1 MLLRD
6 MLKNGTDRLRSCGI
20 ENAEGDAR
28 LLAMHVLDMD
38 YTRLLMELDKNLEDE
53 AVGTYDGLI
62 EKRAAHYPCQYIVGT
77 QDFMGYTFEVSE
89 NVLIPRPE
97 TELLVEAAVKATRDK
112 RTCNAL
118 DMCCGTGCIGISYI
132 LERRKRGN
140 LDDKLTLVDISP
152 YAVQLSR
159 KNSFLHDISCD
170 IIESDLFEYKNP
182 TVGVLEGAARTA
194 PIELRNSGDLYDIIM
209 TNPPYIRSSD
219 IHALMKE
226 VSCYEPRLALDGM
239 EDGLYFYR
247 KIIKEARNY
256 LSENGCFVCEIG
268 YDQYDAV
275 YGILVDNGYK
285 DIELIKDYAGLDR
298 IVSAYVRD
306 IC

>member
-6 MLKNGTDRLRSCGI
+6 MLKNGTDMLKSCGI

-28 LLAMHVLDMD
+28 LLAMHVLGMD
-38 YTRLLMELDKNLEDE
+38 YTRLFMELDKNLDGE
-53 AVGTYDGLI
+53 AVSTYNELIKKRGT
-62 EKRAAHYPCQYIVGT
+62 HYPCQYIIGT

-97 TELLVEAAVKATRDK
+97 TELLVEMALKATDDK
-112 RTCNAL
+112 MTCNAL

-140 LDDKLTLVDISP
+140 FDDRLTLVDISP
-152 YAVQLSR
+152 YAVQLSG

-170 IIESDLFEYKNP
+170 IIKSDMFEYRSH
-182 TVGVLEGAARTA
+182 AAFDNMT
-194 PIELRNSGDLYDIIM
+194 LKNSGDLYDIIM

-219 IHALMKE
+219 INALMEE
-226 VSCYEPRLALDGM
+226 VSRFEPRLALDGT

-247 KIIKEARNY
+247 RIIKEARNY
-256 LSENGCFVCEIG
+256 LSENGCFI
-268 YDQYDAV
+268 
-275 YGILVDNGYK
+275 
-285 DIELIKDYAGLDR
+285 
-298 IVSAYVRD
+298 
-306 IC
+306 

>member
-6 MLKNGTDRLRSCGI
+6 MLKNGTDRLKSCGI

-28 LLAMHVLDMD
+28 LLAMHVLGLD
-38 YTRLLMELDKNLEDE
+38 YTMLFMVLDKNVDDE
-53 AVGTYDGLI
+53 AVSTYNGLI
-62 EKRAAHYPCQYIVGT
+62 EKRGTHYPCQYIIGT
-77 QDFMGYTFEVSE
+77 QDFMGYTFEISE

-97 TELLVEAAVKATRDK
+97 TELLVEMALKTTRDK

-152 YAVQLSR
+152 YAVRLSER
-159 KNSFLHDISCD
+159 NRFLHDISCD
-170 IIESDLFEYKNP
+170 IIKSDLFEYKK
-182 TVGVLEGAARTA
+182 
-194 PIELRNSGDLYDIIM
+194 LRSSGDLYDIIM

-219 IHALMKE
+219 IDALMKE
-226 VSCYEPRLALDGM
+226 VSRFEPRLALDGT

-256 LSENGCFVCEIG
+256 LNENGCFICEIG

-275 YGILVDNGYK
+275 YSILVDNGYK

-298 IVSAYVRD
+298 VVSAYVRD
-306 IC
+306 I

>member
-6 MLKNGTDRLRSCGI
+6 MLKNGTDRLKSCGI

-28 LLAMHVLDMD
+28 LLAMHVLGMD
-38 YTRLLMELDKNLEDE
+38 YTRLFMELDKNLDGET
-53 AVGTYDGLI
+53 VSTYNGLI
-62 EKRAAHYPCQYIVGT
+62 KKRGTHYPCQYIIGT
-77 QDFMGYTFEVSE
+77 QEFMGYTFEVSE

-97 TELLVEAAVKATRDK
+97 TELLVEMALKATGDK
-112 RTCNAL
+112 MTCNAL

-132 LERRKRGN
+132 LERKKRGN
-140 LDDKLTLVDISP
+140 FDDRLTLVDISP
-152 YAVQLSR
+152 YAVQLSE

-170 IIESDLFEYKNP
+170 IIESDMFEYRRPAAFDNMTLKNS
-182 TVGVLEGAARTA
+182 E
-194 PIELRNSGDLYDIIM
+194 DLYDIIM

-219 IHALMKE
+219 INALMEE
-226 VSCYEPRLALDGM
+226 VSRFEPRLALDGT

-247 KIIKEARNY
+247 RIIKEARNY
-256 LSENGCFVCEIG
+256 LSENGCFICEIG

-275 YGILVDNGYK
+275 YGILVDNGYG

-298 IVSAYVRD
+298 VVLAYADV
-306 IC
+306 

>member
-6 MLKNGTDRLRSCGI
+6 MLKNGTDRLKSCGI
-20 ENAEGDAR
+20 GNAEGDAR
-28 LLAMHVLDMD
+28 LLAMHVLGLD
-38 YTRLLMELDKNLEDE
+38 YTMLFMVLDKNVDDE
-53 AVGTYDGLI
+53 AVSTYNGLI
-62 EKRAAHYPCQYIVGT
+62 EKRGTHYPCQYIIGT
-77 QDFMGYTFEVSE
+77 QDFMGYTFEISE

-97 TELLVEAAVKATRDK
+97 TELLVEMALKTTKDK

-152 YAVQLSR
+152 YAVRLSER
-159 KNSFLHDISCD
+159 NRFLHDISCD
-170 IIESDLFEYKNP
+170 IIKSDLFEYKK
-182 TVGVLEGAARTA
+182 
-194 PIELRNSGDLYDIIM
+194 LRNSGDLYDVIM

-219 IHALMKE
+219 IDALMEE
-226 VSCYEPRLALDGM
+226 VSCFEPRLALDGT

-256 LSENGCFVCEIG
+256 LNENGCFICEIG

-275 YGILVDNGYK
+275 YSILVDNGYK

-298 IVSAYVRD
+298 VVSANVRD
-306 IC
+306 I

>member
-6 MLKNGTDRLRSCGI
+6 MLKNGTDRLKSCGI

-28 LLAMHVLDMD
+28 LLAMHVLGMD
-38 YTRLLMELDKNLEDE
+38 FTRLFMELDKNLDDE
-53 AVGTYDGLI
+53 TVSTYNGLI
-62 EKRAAHYPCQYIVGT
+62 EKRGTHYPCQYIIGT

-97 TELLVEAAVKATRDK
+97 TELLVEMALKATENK

-140 LDDKLTLVDISP
+140 FDDRLTLVDISP
-152 YAVQLSR
+152 YAVQLSE

-170 IIESDLFEYKNP
+170 IIKSDMFEYRSHATFDNMTLK
-182 TVGVLEGAARTA
+182 
-194 PIELRNSGDLYDIIM
+194 NSGDLYDIIM

-219 IHALMKE
+219 INALMEE
-226 VSCYEPRLALDGM
+226 VSRFEPRLALDGT

-247 KIIKEARNY
+247 RIIKEARNY
-256 LSENGCFVCEIG
+256 LSENGCFICEIG

-275 YGILVDNGYK
+275 YGILVDNGYGY
-285 DIELIKDYAGLDR
+285 IELIKDYAGLDR
-298 IVSAYVRD
+298 VVLVYADV
-306 IC
+306 

>member
-6 MLKNGTDRLRSCGI
+6 MLKNGTGRLKSCGI

-28 LLAMHVLDMD
+28 LLAMHVLGMD
-38 YTRLLMELDKNLEDE
+38 YTRFFMELDKNLDDE
-53 AVGTYDGLI
+53 TVSTYNGLI
-62 EKRAAHYPCQYIVGT
+62 EKRGTHYPCQYIIGT

-97 TELLVEAAVKATRDK
+97 TELLVEMALKATDDK
-112 RTCNAL
+112 ITCNAL

-132 LERRKRGN
+132 LERRKMGN
-140 LDDKLTLVDISP
+140 FDDRLTLVDLSP
-152 YAVQLSR
+152 YAVRLSE

-170 IIESDLFEYKNP
+170 IIESDMFEYKSP
-182 TVGVLEGAARTA
+182 AAFDNMT
-194 PIELRNSGDLYDIIM
+194 LKNSGDLYDIIM

-219 IHALMKE
+219 INALMEE
-226 VSCYEPRLALDGM
+226 VSRFEPRLALDGM

-247 KIIKEARNY
+247 RIIKEARNY
-256 LSENGCFVCEIG
+256 LSENGCFICEIG

-275 YGILVDNGYK
+275 YGILVDNGYG
-285 DIELIKDYAGLDR
+285 DIELTRDYAGLDR
-298 IVSAYVRD
+298 VVLAYADV
-306 IC
+306 

>member
-6 MLKNGTDRLRSCGI
+6 MLKNGTDRLKSCGI

-28 LLAMHVLDMD
+28 HLAMHVLGMD
-38 YTRLLMELDKNLEDE
+38 YTRLFLELDKNLDDE
-53 AVGTYDGLI
+53 AVGTYNVLI
-62 EKRAAHYPCQYIVGT
+62 EKRGTHYPCQYIMGT

-97 TELLVEAAVKATRDK
+97 TELLVEMALKASRDK

-118 DMCCGTGCIGISYI
+118 DMCCGMGCIGISYI
-132 LERRKRGN
+132 LERRKRGCS
-140 LDDKLTLVDISP
+140 DDRLTLVDISSH
-152 YAVQLSR
+152 AVRLSER
-159 KNSFLHDISCD
+159 NCFLHGISCD

-182 TVGVLEGAARTA
+182 AVHVLEGSARTA
-194 PIELRNSGDLYDIIM
+194 PIELRNSGDLYDVIM
-209 TNPPYIRSSD
+209 TNPPYIRSSEID
-219 IHALMKE
+219 VLMEE
-226 VSCYEPRLALDGM
+226 VSRFEPRLALDGM

-247 KIIKEARNY
+247 RIIKEARKY
-256 LSENGCFVCEIG
+256 LSENGCFICEIG

-275 YGILVDNGYK
+275 YSILVDNGYK

-306 IC
+306 I

>member
-6 MLKNGTDRLRSCGI
+6 MLKNGTDRLKSCGI

-28 LLAMHVLDMD
+28 LLAMHVLGLD
-38 YTRLLMELDKNLEDE
+38 YTMLFMVLDKNVDDE
-53 AVGTYDGLI
+53 AVSTYNGLI
-62 EKRAAHYPCQYIVGT
+62 EKRGTHYPCQYIIGT
-77 QDFMGYTFEVSE
+77 QDFMGYTFEISE

-97 TELLVEAAVKATRDK
+97 TELLVEMALKTTRDK

-152 YAVQLSR
+152 YAVRLSER
-159 KNSFLHDISCD
+159 NRFLHDISCD
-170 IIESDLFEYKNP
+170 IIKSDLFEYKK
-182 TVGVLEGAARTA
+182 
-194 PIELRNSGDLYDIIM
+194 LRNSGDLYDVIM

-219 IHALMKE
+219 IDALMEE
-226 VSCYEPRLALDGM
+226 VSCFEPRLALDGT

-256 LSENGCFVCEIG
+256 LNENGCFICEIG

-275 YGILVDNGYK
+275 YSILVDNGYK

-298 IVSAYVRD
+298 VVSANVRD
-306 IC
+306 I

>member
-6 MLKNGTDRLRSCGI
+6 MLKNGTEKLKSCGI

-28 LLAMHVLDMD
+28 LLAMHVLGMD
-38 YTRLLMELDKNLEDE
+38 YTRLFMELDKNPDDE
-53 AVGTYDGLI
+53 AVDTYNVLI
-62 EKRAAHYPCQYIVGT
+62 EKRGTHYPCQYIIGT

-97 TELLVEAAVKATRDK
+97 TELLVEKALKATGDK
-112 RTCNAL
+112 EACNAL

-132 LERRKRGN
+132 LERRKRGS
-140 LDDKLTLVDISP
+140 LDDRLTLVDVSP
-152 YAVQLSR
+152 HAIRLSE
-159 KNSFLHDISCD
+159 KNCFLHDISCD
-170 IIESDLFEYKNP
+170 IIESNMFEYRNPAVSEGSEFPVRLKN
-182 TVGVLEGAARTA
+182 G
-194 PIELRNSGDLYDIIM
+194 GDLYDIIM

-219 IHALMKE
+219 IDALMEE
-226 VSCYEPRLALDGM
+226 VSRFEPRLALDGM

-247 KIIKEARNY
+247 RIIKEARNY
-256 LSENGCFVCEIG
+256 LNENGCFVCEIG

-275 YGILVDNGYK
+275 YGILVDNGYG

-298 IVSAYVRD
+298 VVLAYVRD

>member
-6 MLKNGTDRLRSCGI
+6 MLKNGTDRLKSCGI

-38 YTRLLMELDKNLEDE
+38 YTRLLMELDKNPDDE
-53 AVGTYDGLI
+53 AVDTYNVLI
-62 EKRAAHYPCQYIVGT
+62 EKRGTHYPCQYIIGT

-97 TELLVEAAVKATRDK
+97 TELLVEAALKATSHK
-112 RTCNAL
+112 GACNAL

-132 LERRKRGN
+132 LERRKKKSLGDR
-140 LDDKLTLVDISP
+140 LTLVDISSH
-152 YAVQLSR
+152 AVRLSER
-159 KNSFLHDISCD
+159 NCFLHGISCD
-170 IIESDLFEYKNP
+170 IIESNMFEYRSCKTLGFPEKLKN
-182 TVGVLEGAARTA
+182 G
-194 PIELRNSGDLYDIIM
+194 GDLYDIIM

-219 IHALMKE
+219 IDALMEE
-226 VSCYEPRLALDGM
+226 VSWFEPRLALDGT

-275 YGILVDNGYK
+275 YGILVDNGYE
-285 DIELIKDYAGLDR
+285 DIELIKDYSGLDR

-306 IC
+306 R

>member
-6 MLKNGTDRLRSCGI
+6 MLKNGTDRLKSCGI

-28 LLAMHVLDMD
+28 LLAMHVLGLD
-38 YTRLLMELDKNLEDE
+38 YTRLFMVLDKNVDDE
-53 AVGTYDGLI
+53 TVSTYSGLI
-62 EKRAAHYPCQYIVGT
+62 EKRGTHYPCQYIMGT

-112 RTCNAL
+112 RACNAL

-152 YAVQLSR
+152 YAVRLSER
-159 KNSFLHDISCD
+159 NRFLHDISCD
-170 IIESDLFEYKNP
+170 IIESDLFEYKK
-182 TVGVLEGAARTA
+182 
-194 PIELRNSGDLYDIIM
+194 LRSSGDLYDIIM

-219 IHALMKE
+219 IDALMKE
-226 VSCYEPRLALDGM
+226 VSRFEPRLALDGT

-256 LSENGCFVCEIG
+256 LNENGCFICEIG

-275 YGILVDNGYK
+275 YSILVDNGYK

-298 IVSAYVRD
+298 VVSAYVRD
-306 IC
+306 I

>member
-28 LLAMHVLDMD
+28 LLAMHVLGMD
-38 YTRLLMELDKNLEDE
+38 YTRLFMELDRELDDD
-53 AVGTYDGLI
+53 AVGTYNGLI
-62 EKRAAHYPCQYIVGT
+62 EKRGTHYPCQYIVGT

-89 NVLIPRPE
+89 HVLIPRPE
-97 TELLVEAAVKATRDK
+97 TELLVEMALKATGDK
-112 RTCNAL
+112 KICNAL

-132 LERRKRGN
+132 LERKKRGN
-140 LDDKLTLVDISP
+140 FDDSLTLVDCSP
-152 YAVQLSR
+152 YAIRLSK

-170 IIESDLFEYKNP
+170 IIESDLFEYKN
-182 TVGVLEGAARTA
+182 TAVRVLEGSAGTA
-194 PIELRNSGDLYDIIM
+194 PIELGTGGNLYDIIM
-209 TNPPYIRSSD
+209 TNPPYIRSSEID
-219 IHALMKE
+219 ALMEE
-226 VSCYEPRLALDGM
+226 VSHFEPRLALDGM

-247 KIIKEARNY
+247 RIIKEARNY
-256 LSENGCFVCEIG
+256 LSENGCFICEIG

-298 IVSAYVRD
+298 VVLAYV
-306 IC
+306 

>member
-6 MLKNGTDRLRSCGI
+6 MLKNGTDRLKSCGI
-20 ENAEGDAR
+20 ENAEGDAK
-28 LLAMHVLDMD
+28 LLAMHVLGMD
-38 YTRLLMELDKNLEDE
+38 YTRLFTELDKNLDGE
-53 AVGTYDGLI
+53 AVSIYNGLI
-62 EKRAAHYPCQYIVGT
+62 EKRGTHYPCQYIIGT

-97 TELLVEAAVKATRDK
+97 TELLVEMALKAMGDK
-112 RTCNAL
+112 RICNAL

-140 LDDKLTLVDISP
+140 FDDRLTLVDISP
-152 YAVQLSR
+152 HAIRLSE

-170 IIESDLFEYKNP
+170 IIKSDMFEYRSPEVFDNMTLK
-182 TVGVLEGAARTA
+182 
-194 PIELRNSGDLYDIIM
+194 NSGDLYDIIM

-219 IHALMKE
+219 INALMEE
-226 VSCYEPRLALDGM
+226 VSCFEPRLALDGM

-247 KIIKEARNY
+247 RIIKEARNY
-256 LSENGCFVCEIG
+256 LSENGCFICEIG

-275 YGILVDNGYK
+275 YGILVDNGYG
-285 DIELIKDYAGLDR
+285 DIELIRDYAGLDR
-298 IVSAYVRD
+298 VVLAYADV
-306 IC
+306 

>member
-6 MLKNGTDRLRSCGI
+6 MLKNGTDRLKSCGI

-28 LLAMHVLDMD
+28 LLAMHVLGMD
-38 YTRLLMELDKNLEDE
+38 YTRLFMELDKNLDDE
-53 AVGTYDGLI
+53 TVSTYNELI
-62 EKRAAHYPCQYIVGT
+62 EKRGTHYPCQYIIGT
-77 QDFMGYTFEVSE
+77 QDFMGYTYEVSE

-97 TELLVEAAVKATRDK
+97 TELLVETALKATDDK
-112 RTCNAL
+112 STCNAL

-140 LDDKLTLVDISP
+140 FDDRLTLVDISP
-152 YAVQLSR
+152 YAIRLSK

-170 IIESDLFEYKNP
+170 IIKSDMFEYKSP
-182 TVGVLEGAARTA
+182 AAFDNMT
-194 PIELRNSGDLYDIIM
+194 LKNSGDLYDIIM

-219 IHALMKE
+219 INALMEE
-226 VSCYEPRLALDGM
+226 VSRFEPRLALDGM

-247 KIIKEARNY
+247 RIIKEARNY
-256 LSENGCFVCEIG
+256 LSENGCFICEIG

-275 YGILVDNGYK
+275 YGILVDNGYGN
-285 DIELIKDYAGLDR
+285 IELIKDYAGLDR
-298 IVSAYVRD
+298 VVLAYADV
-306 IC
+306 

>member
-6 MLKNGTDRLRSCGI
+6 MLKNGTDRLKSCGI

-28 LLAMHVLDMD
+28 LLAMHVLGLD
-38 YTRLLMELDKNLEDE
+38 YTMLFMVLDKNVDDE
-53 AVGTYDGLI
+53 AVSTYNGLI
-62 EKRAAHYPCQYIVGT
+62 EKRGTHYPCQYIIGT
-77 QDFMGYTFEVSE
+77 QDFMGYTFEISE

-97 TELLVEAAVKATRDK
+97 TELLVEMALKTTKDK

-152 YAVQLSR
+152 YAVRLSER
-159 KNSFLHDISCD
+159 NRFLHDISCD
-170 IIESDLFEYKNP
+170 IIKSDLFEYKK
-182 TVGVLEGAARTA
+182 
-194 PIELRNSGDLYDIIM
+194 LRNSGDLYDVIM

-219 IHALMKE
+219 IDALMEE
-226 VSCYEPRLALDGM
+226 VSCFEPRLALDGT

-256 LSENGCFVCEIG
+256 LNENGCFICEIG

-275 YGILVDNGYK
+275 YSILVDNGYK

-298 IVSAYVRD
+298 VVSANVRD
-306 IC
+306 I